1 MNENRLIIETVGSI
15 SKKEDLVF
23 FDNPQNLLVFET
35 AHAFPGYNG
44 VVPHDYDPNSLF
56 LITKEK
62 YSAETIFRQSDA
74 IKEKIDI
81 QFNAAYAV
89 VNYKNKEYPAIR
101 LKGLENYSFIPEL
114 LNQYIKHGVSFEKSK
129 SGDALNTLI
138 KVTKEYNLEPY
149 DDNCYKDLSD
159 DQMFYFEIPEY
170 INWDRFEKIITDL
183 KYNIGDKNFDAAL
196 VFFYR
201 SQRIVDAVR
210 IYKKG
215 MTIDELNVIKDKFLK
230 LL

>member
-1 MNENRLIIETVGSI
+1 MSESRLIIETVGSI

-44 VVPHDYDPNSLF
+44 VVPRNYDPNSLF

-62 YSAETIFRQSDA
+62 YSAETIFRQSNA
-74 IKEKIDI
+74 IKGKIDI
-81 QFNAAYAV
+81 QFNAAFAMVSYQ
-89 VNYKNKEYPAIR
+89 NREYPAIR

-114 LNQYIKHGVSFEKSK
+114 LNQYIKHGVNFEKSK
-129 SGDALNTLI
+129 TVEAITTLI
-138 KVTKEYNLEPY
+138 KVTKEYNLEPFS
-149 DDNCYKDLSD
+149 DTCYKDLLD
-159 DQMFYFEIPEY
+159 DQMYYFEIPEY
-170 INWDRFEKIITDL
+170 INWERFEKIITDL
-183 KYNIGDKNFDAAL
+183 KYNIDDKNFDAAL

-201 SQRIVDAVR
+201 PQRIVDAVR

-215 MTIDELNVIKDKFLK
+215 VSLEELVIIKNKFLK
-230 LL
+230 IL

>member
-1 MNENRLIIETVGSI
+1 MDDKRLIIETVGSI

-44 VVPHDYDPNSLF
+44 IVPRNYNPNSLF

-62 YSAETIFRQSDA
+62 YSAETIIRQSDA
-74 IKEKIDI
+74 IKGKIDI
-81 QFNAAYAV
+81 RFNAALAI
-89 VNYKNKEYPAIR
+89 VNYRNKEYPAIR

-129 SGDALNTLI
+129 SGDAPNTLI

-149 DDNCYKDLSD
+149 ADNCYKDLLD
-159 DQMFYFEIPEY
+159 DRMFYFEIPEY
-170 INWDRFEKIITDL
+170 ISWDRFEKIITDL
-183 KYNIGDKNFDAAL
+183 KYNIEDKNFDAAL

-215 MTIDELNVIKDKFLK
+215 MSIDEVNVIRDKFLK
-230 LL
+230 VL